1 MSKPGGD
8 ADRVLVPI
16 VGFLIFQR
24 PFLHGTGL
32 GGAVK
37 G

>member
-1 MSKPGGD
+1 MLI
-8 ADRVLVPI
+8 ACLVPI
-16 VGFLIFQR
+16 IGFLIFQQ